1 MNKYQ
6 ITKSLIALLVVALGS
21 INVQAETDQKPKIG
35 MGNGEKN
42 WITQNDFTRDK
53 STLSFQE
60 VQINGNGW
68 LVMHPFENGVPN
80 GDKYVA
86 LTYLE
91 DGKNLSV
98 NIEVLKGLVSGEK
111 YIVMLHRDVNENKAL
126 DFVFVDEQNVL
137 DRAVFEGNTMIGHVI
152 AIP

>member
-1 MNKYQ
+1 MSKYK
-6 ITKSLIALLVVALGS
+6 ITKSIIAILILTFANAS
-21 INVQAETDQKPKIG
+21 IQAETDHKPKMG
-35 MGNGEKN
+35 MGNGEEN
-42 WITQNDFTRDK
+42 WITQDNFTRNEAILTFK
-53 STLSFQE
+53 E

-68 LVMHPFENGVPN
+68 LVMHPFENGIPN

-86 LTYLE
+86 LTYLQS
-91 DGKNLSV
+91 GKNPDV

-137 DRAVFEGNTMIGHVI
+137 DRAVFEGHTMIGHII